1 MVEEEKGTEAKM
13 AHESK
18 LNWIPIREWC
28 SMHRDMDIVCGL
40 LEMKMMQCEAKKM
53 EARASYRKEKKRMRH
68 SCGTENKERSF
79 RRPIQRIGNTTCR
92 CWDKPQ
98 I

>member
-53 EARASYRKEKKRMRH
+53 EAKGQLQKGEEEDETFLRH
-68 SCGTENKERSF
+68 REQREELQKAYSENWEYHM
-79 RRPIQRIGNTTCR
+79 
-92 CWDKPQ
+92 
-98 I
+98 